1 MIRLHCVIAL
11 LVSLCAVGPSA
22 FATSDPKG
30 EIDAFN
36 QNYLALHQK
45 MDTQGILALWAEDGV
60 DLMPGENPL
69 IGRPA
74 ITAWL
79 NGILAKMPGV
89 KVTKQEMTFHD
100 IRVAGD
106 WATEWAT
113 EHQVA
118 QSPEGQVFD
127 GHGKMSLILH
137 RMPSGEWKVQ
147 QEMWNDMPK
156 P

>member
-1 MIRLHCVIAL
+1 MARLKSIVALAAL
-11 LVSLCAVGPSA
+11 LLTLSTLAP
-22 FATSDPKG
+22 ATSDPKIA
-30 EIDAFN
+30 IDAFN

-45 MDTQGILALWAEDGV
+45 MDTPAILALWAEDGV

-69 IGRPA
+69 VGRPA
-74 ITAWL
+74 IAEWL
-79 NGILAKMPGV
+79 NAVLARMPGI

-100 IRVAGD
+100 IRVTGD

-118 QSPEGQVFD
+118 QSPDGKVFD
-127 GHGKMSLILH
+127 GYGKMSLILH
-137 RMPSGEWKVQ
+137 RTPSGQWKVQ

>member
-1 MIRLHCVIAL
+1 MFRLKTLSAL
-11 LVSLCAVGPSA
+11 ATFAALIVATAS
-22 FATSDPKG
+22 ATSDPKT

-45 MDTQGILALWAEDGV
+45 MDTPAILALWAEDGV
-60 DLMPGENPL
+60 DLMPGESPL
-69 IGRPA
+69 VGRPA

-79 NGILAKMPGV
+79 NAILAKMPGF

-100 IRVAGD
+100 IRIAGD

-118 QSPEGQVFD
+118 QSPEGKVFD
-127 GHGKMSLILH
+127 GYGKMSLILH
-137 RMPSGEWKVQ
+137 RMPTGEWKVQ

>member
-1 MIRLHCVIAL
+1 MIRLKLILAIFVLSGTLATMA
-11 LVSLCAVGPSA
+11 S
-22 FATSDPKG
+22 ATSDPKT

-45 MDTQGILALWAEDGV
+45 MDTPAILALWAEDGV

-69 IGRPA
+69 IGRAA
-74 ITAWL
+74 ITEWL
-79 NGILAKMPGV
+79 NAILAKMPGT
-89 KVTKQEMTFHD
+89 KVTQQEMTFHD
-100 IRVAGD
+100 IRVTGD

-118 QSPEGQVFD
+118 QSPEGKIFD
-127 GHGKMSLILH
+127 GYGKMALILH

>member
-1 MIRLHCVIAL
+1 MSRLKTLSAL
-11 LVSLCAVGPSA
+11 ATFAALIVATAS
-22 FATSDPKG
+22 ATSDPKT

-45 MDTQGILALWAEDGV
+45 MDTPAILALWAEDGV
-60 DLMPGENPL
+60 DLMPGESPL
-69 IGRPA
+69 VGRPA

-79 NGILAKMPGV
+79 NAILAKMPGF

-100 IRVAGD
+100 IRIAGD

-118 QSPEGQVFD
+118 QSPEGKVFD
-127 GHGKMSLILH
+127 GYGKMSLILH
-137 RMPSGEWKVQ
+137 RMPTGEWKVQ

>member
-1 MIRLHCVIAL
+1 MFRLKTFFALATFVALIAATA
-11 LVSLCAVGPSA
+11 S
-22 FATSDPKG
+22 ATSDPKT

-45 MDTQGILALWAEDGV
+45 MDTPAILALWAEDGV

-79 NGILAKMPGV
+79 NGILAKMPGF

-118 QSPEGQVFD
+118 QSPEGKVFD
-127 GHGKMSLILH
+127 GYGKMSLILH
-137 RMPSGEWKVQ
+137 RSPTGEWKVQ

>member
-1 MIRLHCVIAL
+1 MFRLKTLSAL
-11 LVSLCAVGPSA
+11 ATFAALIVATAS
-22 FATSDPKG
+22 ATSDPKT

-45 MDTQGILALWAEDGV
+45 MDTPAILALWAEDGV
-60 DLMPGENPL
+60 DLMPGESPL
-69 IGRPA
+69 VGRPA

-79 NGILAKMPGV
+79 NAILAKMPGF

-100 IRVAGD
+100 IRIAGD

-118 QSPEGQVFD
+118 QSPEGKVFD
-127 GHGKMSLILH
+127 GYGKMSLILH
-137 RMPSGEWKVQ
+137 RTPTGEWKVQ

>member
-1 MIRLHCVIAL
+1 MTRLKFAITITVLLMMIATLAT
-11 LVSLCAVGPSA
+11 
-22 FATSDPKG
+22 ATSDPTT

-45 MDTQGILALWAEDGV
+45 MDTPAILALWADDGV

-69 IGRPA
+69 VGRPA
-74 ITAWL
+74 ITEWL
-79 NGILAKMPGV
+79 NAVLAKMPGI

-100 IRVAGD
+100 IRVTGD

-118 QSPEGQVFD
+118 QSPDGKVFD
-127 GHGKMSLILH
+127 GYGKMSLILH

>member
-1 MIRLHCVIAL
+1 MHCAKSFLATTVLVFAGIAS
-11 LVSLCAVGPSA
+11 SLASA
-22 FATSDPKG
+22 DPKS
-30 EIDAFN
+30 EIDVFN

-45 MDTQGILALWAEDGV
+45 MDTPGILSLWAEDGV

-79 NGILAKMPGV
+79 NAVLAKMPGI

-100 IRVAGD
+100 IRVNGN

-118 QSPEGQVFD
+118 QRPDGKVFD
-127 GHGKMSLILH
+127 GYGKIALILH
-137 RMPSGEWKVQ
+137 RASNGEWKVQ
-147 QEMWNDMPK
+147 QETWNDMPK

>member
-1 MIRLHCVIAL
+1 MMRPTTVFAL
-11 LVSLCAVGPSA
+11 TVVLITLATPGS
-22 FATSDPKG
+22 ATSDPKT

-45 MDTQGILALWAEDGV
+45 MDTPAILALWAEDGV

-74 ITAWL
+74 ITEWL
-79 NGILAKMPGV
+79 NAVLAKMPGI

-100 IRVAGD
+100 IRVTGD

-118 QSPEGQVFD
+118 QSPDGKVFD
-127 GHGKMSLILH
+127 GYGKMSLILH
-137 RMPSGEWKVQ
+137 RTASGEWKVQ

>member
-1 MIRLHCVIAL
+1 MIRLHRVIAL
-11 LVSLCAVGPSA
+11 FVLLCGFGFSA
-22 FATSDPKG
+22 FDTSDPKT